1 MKKFKLLLPVLAV
14 LMTTALYSCKESDT
28 SKLQDSQLCL
38 NTATNATAMAC
49 VENISGDLSP
59 IAYSL
64 RCSAIFI
71 SQGFGSA
78 VNFVDALK
86 SINEPANCTGCS
98 PTVNALNSFKFTSAG
113 VSSSIDRDANN
124 AAAASAFTQCSQ
136 ADAKIY
142 TQIASLFRLGTLTSM
157 LAYSISLGAPYTQD
171 DLVAQIQNLTPADV
185 GAIVTVT
192 YSATCQNLENASDA
206 TKTYCA
212 QLKTALDG
220 GSNEIEI
227 GQCLMKKLEDP
238 SYTGP
243 LCTP

>member
-1 MKKFKLLLPVLAV
+1 MKKTKLLFPVFAV

-38 NTATNATAMAC
+38 NSATSATALAC
-49 VENISGDLSP
+49 VDNISGDPSP

-98 PTVNALNSFKFTSAG
+98 PTVNALNAFKFTSAG
-113 VSSSIDRDANN
+113 VVTLIDRDANN
-124 AAAASAFTQCSQ
+124 AAAALAFTQCSQ

-157 LAYSISLGAPYTQD
+157 LAYGISGGAAYTQD
-171 DLVAQIQNLTPADV
+171 QLAAQLQNLIPADV

-192 YSATCQNLENASDA
+192 YSTACQNLTNASDA

-220 GSNEIEI
+220 GSNETEI
-227 GQCLMKKLEDP
+227 GQCLIEKLKNP
-238 SYTGP
+238 SYAGP